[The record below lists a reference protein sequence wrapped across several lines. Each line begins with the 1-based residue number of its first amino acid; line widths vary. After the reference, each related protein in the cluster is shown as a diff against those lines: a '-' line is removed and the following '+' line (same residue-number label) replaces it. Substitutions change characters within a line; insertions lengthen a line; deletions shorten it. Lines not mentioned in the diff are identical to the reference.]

1 MVEEHSS
8 ADSTS
13 EITAK
18 PYLSK
23 KLPSSGSSGLSK
35 LQVHITSVVMAAI
48 GVYCDMERVQG
59 RRTMM
64 EEESKHM

>member
-1 MVEEHSS
+1 MVSEHSS
-8 ADSTS
+8 ADSTL

-23 KLPSSGSSGLSK
+23 KPPSSGSSGLLK

-48 GVYCDMERVQG
+48 GVCSATWRGYKDGEQ
-59 RRTMM
+59 
-64 EEESKHM
+64 